1 MSLKGVSGVIDYRLM
16 AELSAKL
23 KANNVS
29 EETLQA
35 TLEEYMKKCHEIYQ
49 RLEAR
54 EISYKKMRAL
64 QKQMA
69 KKLLAGTKKKRFSL
83 FK

>member
-1 MSLKGVSGVIDYRLM
+1 MSLKGVSGVVDYRLM

-29 EETLQA
+29 EETLRA
-35 TLEEYMKKCHEIYQ
+35 ILEEYMDKCHEVHQ
-49 RLEAR
+49 RMESG

-64 QKQMA
+64 QKQIA
-69 KKLLAGTKKKRFSL
+69 KKLLAGAKKKRFSL
-83 FK
+83 FT